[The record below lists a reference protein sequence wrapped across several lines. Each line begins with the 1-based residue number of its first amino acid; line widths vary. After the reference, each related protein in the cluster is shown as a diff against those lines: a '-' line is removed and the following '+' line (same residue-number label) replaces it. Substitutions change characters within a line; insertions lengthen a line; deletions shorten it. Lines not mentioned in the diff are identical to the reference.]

1 MQPTIHMIHEV
12 TKEHTNALAALVAR
26 ACEHIKHVCSTH
38 CFDITGI
45 HANAKNAHTRHSLHA
60 IVPRLP
66 PAVIYN
72 HTMKSQQPRQR
83 IQLNHKEYACCRNS
97 EITKKSQRKE
107 YCFCTNN
114 LVSLRKA
121 TKDAQCQHTV
131 CVMKKS
137 SATVVQISICDG
149 KRWSEDPLELY
160 SVATIDSFDVLVLSA
175 GHFHIGEVQPTSV
188 SCHVNAS
195 YYYEPEVVFPKD
207 QPRGDRPKGV
217 ALLYPSSVGR
227 PPLVRRLHP
236 ARGPL

>member
-83 IQLNHKEYACCRNS
+83 IQPNHKEYACCRNS

-121 TKDAQCQHTV
+121 TKDAQCQRTTNGNTNCMH
-131 CVMKKS
+131 
-137 SATVVQISICDG
+137 G
-149 KRWSEDPLELY
+149 KRYLLFRDWCPFKSQSQSQLILRIWWRGRRIRDRLE
-160 SVATIDSFDVLVLSA
+160 T
-175 GHFHIGEVQPTSV
+175 
-188 SCHVNAS
+188 
-195 YYYEPEVVFPKD
+195 
-207 QPRGDRPKGV
+207 DR
-217 ALLYPSSVGR
+217 R
-227 PPLVRRLHP
+227 PV
-236 ARGPL
+236 